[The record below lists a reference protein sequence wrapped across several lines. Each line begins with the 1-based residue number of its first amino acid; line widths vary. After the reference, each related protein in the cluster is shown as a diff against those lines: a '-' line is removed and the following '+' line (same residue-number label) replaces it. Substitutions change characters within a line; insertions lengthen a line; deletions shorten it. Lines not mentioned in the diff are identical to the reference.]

1 VVAERLDEDPGEGPG
16 FTLWGDR
23 WLAGSA
29 MPTLDRAL
37 SAINTAVVAEVRM
50 CFRMSDMAPR
60 VALGWQSGWARGSLD
75 KTPEWSVTLRQV
87 GPIPVT
93 GTIAQGPRQVIDLCQ
108 WNTRTSASPPA
119 AVSWAVASRSRATVV
134 FMGSPPG

>member
-37 SAINTAVVAEVRM
+37 SAINTAVVVEVRK

-60 VALGWQSGWARGSLD
+60 GGAWLAERLGPG
-75 KTPEWSVTLRQV
+75 VV
-87 GPIPVT
+87 G
-93 GTIAQGPRQVIDLCQ
+93 
-108 WNTRTSASPPA
+108 
-119 AVSWAVASRSRATVV
+119 
-134 FMGSPPG
+134 